1 MKKRILTV
9 ISLLLALTS
18 FCGAIYLGQRQQVE
32 RGSILIKTPSNEISV
47 SLSDLPLTKVEGE
60 TVNKKG
66 EVKKIS
72 AQGYEVAYIPS
83 LAGADKYTEISV
95 YSDDEYHADISANE
109 LLADVNKA
117 WIILEEESPRLIVF
131 GDTDSKRNVKN
142 VVRIEIK

>member
-1 MKKRILTV
+1 MKKKILTV

-18 FCGAIYLGQRQQVE
+18 FCGAIYLGQREHVDT
-32 RGSILIKTPSNEISV
+32 GSIHIKAPTNEITV
-47 SLSDLPLTKVEGE
+47 SMKDLPLTKVDGE

-66 EVKKIS
+66 ETKKIS
-72 AQGYEVAYIPS
+72 AEGYEVAYLPS
-83 LAGADKYTEISV
+83 LAGIDNYTEISV
-95 YSDDEYHADISANE
+95 YSDDEYHADISADE

-117 WIILEEESPRLIVF
+117 WIILEEERPRLIVF